1 MVKHPS
7 EHMNSKISLFSI
19 LALAAIFAMA
29 LPLDY
34 ALAQNSDVSPDSEEG
49 ESRDGGGHEGK
60 SCPFKDKKSTSVNT
74 GLNT

>member
-7 EHMNSKISLFSI
+7 KPMNSKITTFSI

-34 ALAQNSDVSPDSEEG
+34 ALAQNSDVSSDSEEG
-49 ESRDGGGHEGK
+49 ESRDGGHEGK
-60 SCPFKDKKSTSVNT
+60 SCPFKDKKTASVNT

>member
-1 MVKHPS
+1 MVKQPIKS
-7 EHMNSKISLFSI
+7 MNSKITSFSI

-34 ALAQNSDVSPDSEEG
+34 ALAQNSDVSPDSEG
-49 ESRDGGGHEGK
+49 ESRDGDHEGK
-60 SCPFKDKKSTSVNT
+60 SCPFKDKKSASVNT